1 MKQFVLLFFFIFHLF
16 TYLFGQAI
24 PNPQR
29 MSVIETNAQTLE
41 LTLLKAQE
49 LAVKNNPDFQ
59 VFFLEAEVSKRI
71 TEQLRLRRIPMIYGD
86 FNLQHNL
93 ILPITPVPAKIFN
106 PNAGEEELMHL
117 QFTTKWTSNVGV
129 NASYD
134 LFNPTLSGE
143 IKQSEIETKIKEID
157 KSLDRNQLLFDVG
170 NMYYSCLIATE
181 QIRLA
186 EVDTLSKFKILE
198 MTQKQFDA
206 GRITLSTLNQVK
218 LDKNNTQSN
227 YQESLKIYKQTKDN
241 LLFLM
246 GYSPDEQI
254 NIVFKEQINNI
265 LEETKSQNHQQT
277 VSLNLA
283 RLVQQNTLASVQLK
297 TTKTSLLPTISLN
310 AYYGTN
316 YFDNNFE
323 LFKGNNWYGNSFVN
337 IGLRIPLT
345 ERIDQFK
352 KIAQIKIQQQI
363 INENIRSRK
372 NQNQLNMNKAQ
383 SDIDFY
389 KADLVQRQEN
399 LILAE
404 ENMNIAIEQYEKGR
418 LLIRDYYNEVYSFQ
432 KERTAYLESLYKL
445 FVAKLSLEKEKQE

>member
-1 MKQFVLLFFFIFHLF
+1 MKQLVLLFFFIFYLS
-16 TYLFGQAI
+16 TYLFGQVIPGLQRTSAI
-24 PNPQR
+24 ENRP
-29 MSVIETNAQTLE
+29 QTLE

-59 VFFLEAEVSKRI
+59 VKSLESEISERI
-71 TEQLRLRRIPMIYGD
+71 TEQSRLKKIPKVYGD

-106 PNAGEEELMHL
+106 PNAGEDELMHL
-117 QFTTKWTSNVGV
+117 QFTTKWTSNIGV

-157 KSLDRNQLLFDVG
+157 KSLDKNQLLFDVG
-170 NMYYSCLIATE
+170 NMYYSSLITTE

-206 GRITLSTLNQVK
+206 GRIPLSVLNQVK

-227 YQESLKIYKQTKDN
+227 YQESLKIYEQTKDK

-254 NIVFKEQINNI
+254 NIIFKEQINTI
-265 LEETKSQNHQQT
+265 LEETKSQDYQQT

-283 RLVQQNTLASVQLK
+283 RLAQQNTLASVQLK
-297 TTKTSLLPTISLN
+297 TTKASFLPTISLN

-316 YFDNNFE
+316 YFDNSFE
-323 LFKGNNWYGNSFVN
+323 LFKGNNWYGNSFIN

-345 ERIDQFK
+345 ERLDQFK
-352 KIAQIKIQQQI
+352 KIAQLKIQQQI
-363 INENIRSRK
+363 IKENIRSRK
-372 NQNQLNMNKAQ
+372 NQNQLNINKAQ

-389 KADLVQRQEN
+389 KMELVQRQEN

-404 ENMNIAIEQYEKGR
+404 ENMNIAIQQYEKGR